1 MEDFIVL
8 FQLFIED
15 SLSGKLFDA
24 EVTLWYHKLMLDK

>member
-15 SLSGKLFDA
+15 SLSEELFDA